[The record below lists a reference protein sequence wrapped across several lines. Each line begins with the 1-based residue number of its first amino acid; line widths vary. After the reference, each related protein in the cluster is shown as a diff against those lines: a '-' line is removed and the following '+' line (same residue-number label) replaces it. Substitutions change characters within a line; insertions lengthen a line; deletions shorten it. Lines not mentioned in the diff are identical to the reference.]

1 MTSQIIQTLS
11 AVDRDEPENGHHF
24 LFSLTAE
31 AAGNLSFTL
40 RDNRGK
46 DWNKQLGHDEGVN
59 HFHIISSVQ
68 FTSTDDVKNLHN
80 ITSVVRSSLRII

>member
-1 MTSQIIQTLS
+1 MILMTSPLELMPFFFFFASQIIQTLS

-40 RDNRGK
+40 RDNGGK
-46 DWNKQLGHDEGVN
+46 DEL
-59 HFHIISSVQ
+59 
-68 FTSTDDVKNLHN
+68 
-80 ITSVVRSSLRII
+80 